1 MVGAW
6 KTDLALGLQVGEQP
20 EADIMSLA
28 KPAWSWSSRQGAGRT
43 TVAGT
48 LAVPPILEQI

>member
-6 KTDLALGLQVGEQP
+6 KTDLALGLQAGEQP
-20 EADIMSLA
+20 DANTISLA
-28 KPAWSWSSRQGAGRT
+28 KPAWSWSSRQGAGKT

-48 LAVPPILEQI
+48 LAGA